1 MAIYKLKDICLKIG
15 SGATPK
21 GGKEAYCDEGIS
33 LIRSQNVLDFTFSYD
48 GLAHINDQQAEKLSN
63 VEVKPQDIL
72 LNITGDSVAR
82 VCTVDPRALPARVN
96 QHVAIIRPDE
106 NRVLSSYILYFLQM
120 IKPYLL
126 QIAAGGATR
135 NALTKSMIENLEL
148 EVPDILSQKKIVSV
162 LDDIQGKIR
171 DNNEINKN
179 LEQQAQELFKAWFVT
194 FETFGGKMPSSWSV
208 AKLGDIATIKTN
220 SFSPAKTPTVMLEH
234 YSIPA
239 FDEQKYP
246 VFELAANVKSNKYI
260 LTDNSVMISKL
271 NPGIKRVWR
280 PMCVSEFAVSS
291 TEFIIFEANDP
302 TYKDYVFSVIDS
314 STFSDWMCAHTTGST
329 NSRQRTTPSTTL
341 EFQIALPTQEVV
353 SDFCKIV
360 TPMYDMIAQNTC
372 ENRKLAAFRDSLLP
386 KLMSG
391 ELDVSNID
399 LSAAKFL
406 FLTVNSCYTYQKS
419 KQLSYNKIIA

>member
-372 ENRKLAAFRDSLLP
+372 ENRKLEAFRDSLLP

-399 LSAAKFL
+399 L
-406 FLTVNSCYTYQKS
+406 
-419 KQLSYNKIIA
+419 

>member
-148 EVPDILSQKKIVSV
+148 EVPDVLSQKKIVSV

-179 LEQQAQELFKAWFVT
+179 LLEQARTLFISWFVDYT
-194 FETFGGKMPSSWSV
+194 PFNGTKPDLWKNKSVYELAEYINGAAFKKNEYADKGLPIIKITELKNGITNATQYCCTEKDVKYYIDDRDILFSWS
-208 AKLGDIATIKTN
+208 GNPDT
-220 SFSPAKTPTVMLEH
+220 
-234 YSIPA
+234 SIDTFLWSNGKAILNQHTFRVVSKYNAPA
-239 FDEQKYP
+239 FTFFLLKYLKP
-246 VFELAANVKSNKYI
+246 QFTHIASNKQ
-260 LTDNSVMISKL
+260 
-271 NPGIKRVWR
+271 
-280 PMCVSEFAVSS
+280 
-291 TEFIIFEANDP
+291 
-302 TYKDYVFSVIDS
+302 
-314 STFSDWMCAHTTGST
+314 TTGLGHVT
-329 NSRQRTTPSTTL
+329 VADLKRLQFCADENAIR
-341 EFQIALPTQEVV
+341 
-353 SDFCKIV
+353 DFNAI
-360 TPMYDMIAQNTC
+360 TMPFFDMIFSNYK
-372 ENRKLAAFRDSLLP
+372 ENQYLSSLRDTILP
-386 KLMSG
+386 QLMSG
-391 ELDVSNID
+391 KLDVSEID
-399 LSAAKFL
+399 L
-406 FLTVNSCYTYQKS
+406 
-419 KQLSYNKIIA
+419 